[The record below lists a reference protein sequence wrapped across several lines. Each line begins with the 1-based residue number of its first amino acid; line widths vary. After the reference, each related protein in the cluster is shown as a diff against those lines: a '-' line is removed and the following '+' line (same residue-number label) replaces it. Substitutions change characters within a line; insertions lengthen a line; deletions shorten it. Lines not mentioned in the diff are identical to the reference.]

1 MEFVTNVDTHDVGE
15 AVKDIRYR
23 LDIPSDMDLTVRY
36 ARDRQDDMPEPTPIE
51 KVVPV
56 GVEEPTRRTFTRM
69 ELIDIKATLTAEG
82 EIACVEKVW
91 EFILGEPLDAHEGS
105 INPGMYLIPE
115 AQWTEIAGYMV
126 HDKRV
131 QNPSYEGIPGW
142 TMVNQGPSSYT
153 PSEEDA

>member
-56 GVEEPTRRTFTRM
+56 KDEKISYILTDEDM
-69 ELIDIKATLTAEG
+69 ATIAEVIEREG
-82 EIACVEKVW
+82 EAAGTLAVW
-91 EFILGEPLDAHEGS
+91 EIILGMPLDDYPHPALDPNGYE
-105 INPGMYLIPE
+105 IPA
-115 AQWTEIAGYMV
+115 AQWEEIVGYMV
-126 HDKRV
+126 RDKRV
-131 QNPSYEGIPGW
+131 NHPSYEGIPGW